1 MFSRSKASKW
11 VDTEMRA
18 AIRKRVDE
26 TSFHRVLVTPV
37 ARFACKL
44 ADGDHLERQALGV
57 PACRPLG
64 AGAYD
69 ITIGKYRWA
78 ERLHE
83 SRDVD
88 RGCRLTAAAFE
99 IGDRNDHPCSV
110 MTSRHDGGDRLS
122 VQRGEVDWQGK
133 RAT

>member
-1 MFSRSKASKW
+1 
-11 VDTEMRA
+11 MRA
-18 AIRKRVDE
+18 AIRKRVYE

-37 ARFACKL
+37 ARFGCKL
-44 ADGDHLERQALGV
+44 ADGDHLQRQVLGV

-88 RGCRLTAAAFE
+88 RGCRLTAAALKLA
-99 IGDRNDHPCSV
+99 I
-110 MTSRHDGGDRLS
+110 MTII
-122 VQRGEVDWQGK
+122 
-133 RAT
+133 RAPS